1 MTTFTKKILLVDD
14 NQLFLKMLSYAFKNA
29 GFDCITAESGA
40 DALNILK
47 TEIPDAVLSDYE
59 MPWMNGL
66 EFREELLADAALK
79 DIPFI
84 FLTHIS
90 DNELMVK
97 GLGLQAVDYVLKD
110 TPVNVIVSKLN
121 NIIYTVQKQQELS
134 KNELKK
140 AAEALNVRSIPQSV
154 PHVKGFAID
163 FWHQPYQDIPGGD
176 FIDFIQADERRTF
189 IVLGD
194 IMGKKWMAWFFTFS
208 FLSYV
213 RAAVRFGALSGDY
226 SVASILRKVNEVI
239 CLDDVLKD
247 ILSSLSLILIDNETQ
262 EISYS
267 GAGDLPLLH
276 YRANAKQLKQ
286 ITSDGLLLGLFANGN
301 YTEQQ
306 IHLED
311 NDRLL
316 IFTDGMTDFSAGSSK
331 KSDYNQFM
339 NNLEPFLTHNQ
350 SFKAL
355 EQEYFASSTSEKV
368 DDCSI
373 IQIYKVSR
381 YD

>member
-1 MTTFTKKILLVDD
+1 
-14 NQLFLKMLSYAFKNA
+14 
-29 GFDCITAESGA
+29 
-40 DALNILK
+40 
-47 TEIPDAVLSDYE
+47 

-84 FLTHIS
+84 FLTNVS

-97 GLGLQAVDYVLKD
+97 GLDLQAVDYVLKD

-121 NIIYTVQKQQELS
+121 NLIYTVQNQHELS

-140 AAEALNVRSIPQSV
+140 AAEALNVRSIPQV
-154 PHVKGFAID
+154 IPQVKGFAID

-176 FIDFIQADERRTF
+176 FIDFIQADDRRTF

-226 SVASILRKVNEVI
+226 SVASILHKVNQVI

-247 ILSSLSLILIDNETQ
+247 ILSSLSLIMIDNEIQ
-262 EISYS
+262 QVSYS

-276 YRANAKQLKQ
+276 YQSKSAQLKKVG
-286 ITSDGLLLGLFANGN
+286 SDGLLLGLFPEGE
-301 YTEQQ
+301 YTEQH

-311 NDRLL
+311 NDRLF
-316 IFTDGMTDFSAGSSK
+316 IFTDGMTDLFAGTGK

-339 NNLEPFLTHNQ
+339 NTLSPLLVHEK
-350 SFKAL
+350 SFKQL
-355 EQEYFASSTSEKV
+355 QQEYFALPAGGRV

-373 IQIYKVSR
+373 IQIHKQS
-381 YD
+381 

>member
-1 MTTFTKKILLVDD
+1 MTAFSKKILLVDD

-40 DALNILK
+40 DALEILK
-47 TEIPDAVLSDYE
+47 THIPDAVLSDYE

-84 FLTHIS
+84 FLTNVS

-97 GLGLQAVDYVLKD
+97 GLDLQAVDYVLKD

-121 NIIYTVQKQQELS
+121 NLIYTVQNQHELS

-140 AAEALNVRSIPQSV
+140 AAEALNVRSIPQV
-154 PHVKGFAID
+154 IPQVKGFAID

-176 FIDFIQADERRTF
+176 FIDFIQADDRRTF

-226 SVASILRKVNEVI
+226 SVASILHKVNQVI

-247 ILSSLSLILIDNETQ
+247 ILSSLSLIMIDNEIQ
-262 EISYS
+262 QVSYS

-276 YRANAKQLKQ
+276 YQSKSAQLKKVG
-286 ITSDGLLLGLFANGN
+286 SDGLLLGLFPEGE
-301 YTEQQ
+301 YTEQH

-311 NDRLL
+311 NDRLF
-316 IFTDGMTDFSAGSSK
+316 IFTDGMTDLFAGTGK

-339 NNLEPFLTHNQ
+339 NTLSPLLVHEK
-350 SFKAL
+350 SFKQL
-355 EQEYFASSTSEKV
+355 QQEYFALPAGGRV

-373 IQIYKVSR
+373 IQIHKQS
-381 YD
+381 